1 MKGIIGSQMQG
12 KPQINVEVLTKAL
25 NGVRGILYKDG
36 LIEKIADMIGSG
48 KDAAAVVSDVV
59 AMLVGEMQKKYAD
72 IDKQTLFVFVVY
84 SIAEIV
90 KTLRDAGM
98 VDDGK
103 EVTEEAIEGAVMKYI
118 ESNPDSVDPSTMQ
131 AAEPT
136 EDDIKRGQRLMT
148 GVAA

>member
-118 ESNPDSVDPSTMQ
+118 ESNPDSVDPSTMK